1 MRMGPLRQD
10 RRKIGVG
17 SKERSRFPGRP
28 HLSFMQ
34 RQRRAHQHAAAPEKL
49 EKLESKVRR
58 DSGRGGRGKGAV
70 SIEDSSP
77 AAASQKRCMLCFGR
91 VRVSLDRRRVER
103 ALDELHGDL
112 GRRRDSEQQHRG
124 RQPRPRPWRSA
135 SAGRMSRRGSAC
147 PPEPRPR
154 AARTS
159 RPATGGRSVPPRNAA
174 GGNDRDS
181 NRLDAGAT
189 HRPRA
194 PTQCLGSVRQPPP
207 GAAKRRGGPSW

>member
-1 MRMGPLRQD
+1 MHTAQAGGGPFDTRLRAGVVEEAALGRAGRRMRMGPLRQD

-103 ALDELHGDL
+103 ALDELLVDL
-112 GRRRDSEQQHRG
+112 GRRRDSEQQ
-124 RQPRPRPWRSA
+124 
-135 SAGRMSRRGSAC
+135 RRG
-147 PPEPRPR
+147 
-154 AARTS
+154 
-159 RPATGGRSVPPRNAA
+159 
-174 GGNDRDS
+174 
-181 NRLDAGAT
+181 
-189 HRPRA
+189 
-194 PTQCLGSVRQPPP
+194 
-207 GAAKRRGGPSW
+207 